1 MKIPYRRNPYTGNI
15 EPDFEEMTPEQLD
28 EFYAGAIDEAYERE
42 YR

>member
-1 MKIPYRRNPYTGNI
+1 MDIPYRSNPYTGNI
-15 EPDFEEMTPEQLD
+15 EPDFENMTPEQLD